1 MHCESMR
8 RGIFV
13 VNLTYLLFLRA
24 VVNIPT
30 QTLTISPWLFFRKM
44 IVSQLELG
52 LPVRMCWS
60 CLLILDGRCF
70 FSLIVR
76 VRVQLFVFFQQKFK
90 KQITARK
97 FLFGFLYS
105 PLLLS
110 DDIWVCLSHYTAR
123 IWSIQINS
131 YDMKRHTYR
140 RNYWLW
146 TNSLISFAED
156 RLILFMKFETFN
168 VHSRISLRLLTA
180 IDCSQQAAAL
190 CQQISN

>member
-8 RGIFV
+8 RGVFV

-30 QTLTISPWLFFRKM
+30 QKKLTISPWLFFRKM

-60 CLLILDGRCF
+60 CLLILDGRGF

-110 DDIWVCLSHYTAR
+110 DDIWVCLSHCTAR
-123 IWSIQINS
+123 IWSIQINI

-146 TNSLISFAED
+146 TDSLISFAEGN
-156 RLILFMKFETFN
+156 MKFETFN
-168 VHSRISLRLLTA
+168 IHSRISLRLLTA
-180 IDCSQQAAAL
+180 IDCRQQAAAL
-190 CQQISN
+190 CQQDK

>member
-1 MHCESMR
+1 MTFFSQDDRLTAGAWAACED
-8 RGIFV
+8 V
-13 VNLTYLLFLRA
+13 LKLFAYFRW
-24 VVNIPT
+24 
-30 QTLTISPWLFFRKM
+30 TL
-44 IVSQLELG
+44 
-52 LPVRMCWS
+52 
-60 CLLILDGRCF
+60 F

-76 VRVQLFVFFQQKFK
+76 VRVQLFQQKFK

-123 IWSIQINS
+123 IWSIQINI

-146 TNSLISFAED
+146 TDSLISFAEGN
-156 RLILFMKFETFN
+156 IKFETFN
-168 VHSRISLRLLTA
+168 IQSRISLRLLIA

-190 CQQISN
+190 CQRDK

>member
-110 DDIWVCLSHYTAR
+110 DDIWVCLSLYTAR
-123 IWSIQINS
+123 IWSIQINI

-146 TNSLISFAED
+146 TDSLISFAEGN
-156 RLILFMKFETFN
+156 MKFETFN
-168 VHSRISLRLLTA
+168 IHSRISLRLLIA

-190 CQQISN
+190 CQRDK

>member
-70 FSLIVR
+70 F
-76 VRVQLFVFFQQKFK
+76 FFNC
-90 KQITARK
+90 ARQSTT
-97 FLFGFLYS
+97 FC
-105 PLLLS
+105 LLS
-110 DDIWVCLSHYTAR
+110 AEVQKTN
-123 IWSIQINS
+123 NS
-131 YDMKRHTYR
+131 TKVPFRFPLFTIIAEWWHLGVLESLHR
-140 RNYWLW
+140 QNLKHSNQQLW
-146 TNSLISFAED
+146 C
-156 RLILFMKFETFN
+156 ETT
-168 VHSRISLRLLTA
+168 HLQEELLTLNWFA
-180 IDCSQQAAAL
+180 NFLRGRSV
-190 CQQISN
+190 NFVYEVWNF

>member
-8 RGIFV
+8 RDIFV
-13 VNLTYLLFLRA
+13 ANLTYLLFLRA
-24 VVNIPT
+24 VVNIPK
-30 QTLTISPWLFFRKM
+30 QTLTISPWLFFRKT

-123 IWSIQINS
+123 IWSIQINI

-146 TNSLISFAED
+146 TDSLISFAEGN
-156 RLILFMKFETFN
+156 MKFETFN
-168 VHSRISLRLLTA
+168 IHSRISLRLLTV

-190 CQQISN
+190 CQRDK

>member
-1 MHCESMR
+1 MTFFSQDDRLTAGAWAACED
-8 RGIFV
+8 V
-13 VNLTYLLFLRA
+13 LKLFAYFRW
-24 VVNIPT
+24 
-30 QTLTISPWLFFRKM
+30 TL
-44 IVSQLELG
+44 
-52 LPVRMCWS
+52 
-60 CLLILDGRCF
+60 F

-123 IWSIQINS
+123 IWSIQINI

-146 TNSLISFAED
+146 TDSLISFAEGN
-156 RLILFMKFETFN
+156 MKFETFN
-168 VHSRISLRLLTA
+168 IHSRISLRLLIA

-190 CQQISN
+190 CQRDK

>member
-1 MHCESMR
+1 MTFFSQDDRLTAGAWAACED
-8 RGIFV
+8 V
-13 VNLTYLLFLRA
+13 LKLFAYFRW
-24 VVNIPT
+24 
-30 QTLTISPWLFFRKM
+30 TL
-44 IVSQLELG
+44 
-52 LPVRMCWS
+52 
-60 CLLILDGRCF
+60 F

-123 IWSIQINS
+123 IWSIQINI

-146 TNSLISFAED
+146 TDSLISFAEGN
-156 RLILFMKFETFN
+156 MKFETFN
-168 VHSRISLRLLTA
+168 IHSRISLRLLTA

-190 CQQISN
+190 CQRDK